1 MLVESIEGYAKQSK
15 EIQARKITTK
25 RLQRNMGEEQEEALT
40 GVCTVV
46 AE

>member
-1 MLVESIEGYAKQSK
+1 MLVESIGGYTKQSK

-25 RLQRNMGEEQEEALT
+25 RLHRNMGEKQEEALT
-40 GVCTVV
+40 GVCMAA